1 MVMRRHFKFEIEGGN
16 YRQAGSEK
24 ISLIKCTNFCDISTG
39 QHTATDSYVPRG
51 KISGSG
57 CSPLA
62 IGGKV
67 DKQRIK
73 CRKHDSK
80 SDPHQQCDAKKQDV
94 ANGII
99 PLNQIYTG

>member
-1 MVMRRHFKFEIEGGN
+1 MNKYWFYKVGLVVVFPVSYTH
-16 YRQAGSEK
+16 
-24 ISLIKCTNFCDISTG
+24 L
-39 QHTATDSYVPRG
+39 SYVPRG

-57 CSPLA
+57 CSPLV

-80 SDPHQQCDAKKQDV
+80 SDPHQQCDTKKQDV
-94 ANGII
+94 YKRQHNDHAE
-99 PLNQIYTG
+99 